1 MTLARRLLPTAFY
14 RWLATIAVIV
24 ATVLGASPTAAVGI
38 PATTTLGYD
47 HDQAEEAAG
56 ALLTLMP
63 VAEQGTTSRPDAPVT
78 PRGVGYDSGTNL
90 VRVSA
95 RPGGYRLAP
104 RALPAA
110 DVAVIG
116 KVDDLAGYTLRPGER
131 TLLNQ
136 LPNQG
141 SPRLNY
147 LQNNRVL
154 RTEIG
159 RGVPIRDVS
168 VDPVTG
174 ALRNNTGFLTAER
187 NILTNRD
194 WAFDPKSGY
203 WYPPGW

>member
-1 MTLARRLLPTAFY
+1 
-14 RWLATIAVIV
+14 
-24 ATVLGASPTAAVGI
+24 
-38 PATTTLGYD
+38 
-47 HDQAEEAAG
+47 
-56 ALLTLMP
+56 
-63 VAEQGTTSRPDAPVT
+63 
-78 PRGVGYDSGTNL
+78 
-90 VRVSA
+90 
-95 RPGGYRLAP
+95 LAP

-147 LQNNRVL
+147 LQNDRVL

-174 ALRNNTGFLTAER
+174 ALRNNTGFLRAER
-187 NILTNRD
+187 NILTNHD